1 MKTSFTQCPL
11 FPLGDS
17 GFMCVCNK
25 PVQTEWQLCIG
36 GVAVGS
42 FQITVKGVST
52 FTAPLRITLELV
64 TREFLSC
71 KIHRTSQRSAL
82 RPSLQ

>member
-36 GVAVGS
+36 GVS
-42 FQITVKGVST
+42 RS
-52 FTAPLRITLELV
+52 
-64 TREFLSC
+64 REFSDHC
-71 KIHRTSQRSAL
+71 EGSVHFHCSTENNS
-82 RPSLQ
+82 